1 MFVSP
6 PPTYLVRQTAHKKHR
21 KRDSDTASQS
31 DIQQQQQ
38 LQMQEMQ
45 QMQMQQMQMQQM
57 QMQQQQQEQFHLPS
71 ISSRKE
77 ANFVSA
83 PAEYADRARIEIRKR
98 LLQQQPSSNR
108 QSSASSSNS
117 SSSASSH
124 HRDTESLVSDNASS
138 YQSSIFSAP
147 TTIGTQGSALSAA
160 TSAAAAHQ
168 QKYVTHVSLEEAL
181 PQSFYDMYA
190 PEIFAQDP
198 SKILYNGRPSFTKR
212 ELLDWDLNDIR
223 SLLIIEQPKPH
234 WGNHLP
240 EIVTSAPSE
249 SSLPKFRFI
258 LLPLCSSDEFI
269 IDTLVNSDLY
279 VEANLDYEFKLTSAR
294 YTVAAARKRHEQ
306 ITGAHE
312 PQMNLSKPEWRNI
325 IENYLLNIAVEAQ
338 CRFDFKQQCS
348 DFKKWKAQQT
358 NLKRPDMPP
367 PSVIPLSMRNG
378 NNSSGGNSTGGGNAL
393 LKKALMKNMQMKS
406 LQQPQA
412 PSTAPGP
419 DGHPQ
424 KVSLTKE
431 EKASIWSHCQAQVY
445 QRLDLDWKPDAVR

>member
-1 MFVSP
+1 M
-6 PPTYLVRQTAHKKHR
+6 
-21 KRDSDTASQS
+21 
-31 DIQQQQQ
+31 
-38 LQMQEMQ
+38 
-45 QMQMQQMQMQQM
+45 
-57 QMQQQQQEQFHLPS
+57 QQQEQFHLPS

-98 LLQQQPSSNR
+98 LLQQPGSASGSASASSR
-108 QSSASSSNS
+108 QSASSASS
-117 SSSASSH
+117 AH
-124 HRDTESLVSDNASS
+124 HRDSESLLSDNASS

-147 TTIGTQGSALSAA
+147 TTIGTQGSGHSAA
-160 TSAAAAHQ
+160 TSAFSSNAAAHQ
-168 QKYVTHVSLEEAL
+168 QKYITHVTLEEAL
-181 PQSFYDMYA
+181 PKTFYDMYA

-223 SLLIIEQPKPH
+223 SLLIIEQPRQH
-234 WGNHLP
+234 WGPNLP
-240 EIVTSAPSE
+240 EIVTPSD
-249 SSLPKFRFI
+249 SNLPNFRFV
-258 LLPLCSSDEFI
+258 LLPLCASDDFI
-269 IDTLVNSDLY
+269 INTLVNSDLY

-306 ITGAHE
+306 ITGSHE
-312 PQMNLSKPEWRNI
+312 PIMSLSKPEWRNI

-358 NLKRPDMPP
+358 NLKKPDMPP
-367 PSVIPLSMRNG
+367 PSVIPLSMRKDNM
-378 NNSSGGNSTGGGNAL
+378 NSSSSGGNAL
-393 LKKALMKNMQMKS
+393 LKKALMKNMQMKNI
-406 LQQPQA
+406 QQQQSQA
-412 PSTAPGP
+412 SPAQAGSS
-419 DGHPQ
+419 GHHSP

-431 EKASIWSHCQAQVY
+431 EKANIWSHCQAQVY